1 MCTVRSMAKAAKKHF
16 KATLVEERSGLG
28 WTIVHLPD
36 GITESWQAGSTPKV
50 RGEIN
55 GFAFRTSLFSNGKG
69 GLYLLVNKQM
79 QKGAGVA
86 LGSVAAFTLEL
97 DEEERTAETPPEL
110 KRVLAGSPQLR
121 RWWEKLPYSF
131 HKWVGGSVATPKS
144 AEARE
149 RRAEAAAETLLA
161 MMEGERET
169 PPILEA
175 AFVRNPLARKG
186 WEKMTVAQ
194 RRGHLWGIFYYKSP
208 ESRQKRAQKAIE
220 EAVRIAQGKA
230 RPKSAEDGDE

>member
-1 MCTVRSMAKAAKKHF
+1 MANAAKKRF
-16 KATLVEERSGLG
+16 KATLVPEQSGLG
-28 WTIVHLPD
+28 WTIAHLPAGLID
-36 GITESWQAGSTPKV
+36 SWKAGARPKV
-50 RGEIN
+50 RGEVN
-55 GFAFRTSLFSNGKG
+55 GFAFRTSLFSERRGS
-69 GLYLLVNKQM
+69 LYLLVNKRM

-86 LGSVAAFTLEL
+86 LGSVAEFTLEP
-97 DEEERTAETPPEL
+97 DTEERTVTVAPEL
-110 KRVLAGSPQLR
+110 KRALAEMPALR

-131 HKWVGGSVATPKS
+131 HKWVSGSVETLKS

-149 RRAEAAAETLLA
+149 RRAGDMAEVLLA

-175 AFVRNPLARKG
+175 AFVKTPLARVG
-186 WEKMTVAQ
+186 WEKMTVTQ

-208 ESRQKRAQKAIE
+208 ESRQKRAQKAID

-230 RPKSAEDGDE
+230 RAKLAAADDEA